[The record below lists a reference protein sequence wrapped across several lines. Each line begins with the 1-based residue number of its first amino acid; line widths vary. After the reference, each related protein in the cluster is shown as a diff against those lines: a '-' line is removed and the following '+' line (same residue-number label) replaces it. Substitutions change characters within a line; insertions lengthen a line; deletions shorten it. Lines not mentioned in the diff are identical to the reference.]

1 MTTFVSERM
10 LVLLVHSCTYTVIQI
25 SLHTRVCRC
34 TCIAELSPVFLDF
47 AEREREREKRGTRER
62 DFIRS
67 QKSETEQR
75 DFVRSQ
81 CP

>member
-47 AEREREREKRGTRER
+47 AERERGRERERER
-62 DFIRS
+62 
-67 QKSETEQR
+67 EER
-75 DFVRSQ
+75 DKRERLY
-81 CP
+81 